1 MPAVGY
7 FLTAS
12 APDLEGTFSTAVNG
26 AQTQVMTYIGLALG
40 AALGIV
46 IVIFALKKAISFFKS
61 MANKG

>member
-12 APDLEGTFSTAVNG
+12 APDMTETFSTAVNG
-26 AQTQVMTYIGLALG
+26 AQTQVMTYIGIALG
-40 AALGIV
+40 AALAI
-46 IVIFALKKAISFFKS
+46 IIAIFAIKKAVSFFKS